1 MQYSLRIVNSLPIN
15 AVEDNP
21 IPTLLEDIHAQII
34 LFQCTL
40 NKLRHALSTVSQIY
54 DIMKAQT
61 AWIDKGN
68 VLLTNIKDKQIL
80 VQEFLDMSSKI
91 EEHFSSM
98 QKYKEDMMTLLKA
111 KDVLMKK
118 EISCMKTK
126 GLPKLVSDLN
136 ASLKRVCEEYQTLHS
151 NFDKIKT
158 ALRVFAETCQNL
170 QIVLKEKPRVRES
183 YSIIFVVKDFCGVN
197 FDLNVNKISHPHR
210 SRKSI
215 SG

>member
-80 VQEFLDMSSKI
+80 VQEFLG
-91 EEHFSSM
+91 F
-98 QKYKEDMMTLLKA
+98 L
-111 KDVLMKK
+111 
-118 EISCMKTK
+118 
-126 GLPKLVSDLN
+126 G
-136 ASLKRVCEEYQTLHS
+136 
-151 NFDKIKT
+151 
-158 ALRVFAETCQNL
+158 L
-170 QIVLKEKPRVRES
+170 QI
-183 YSIIFVVKDFCGVN
+183 
-197 FDLNVNKISHPHR
+197 
-210 SRKSI
+210 
-215 SG
+215 